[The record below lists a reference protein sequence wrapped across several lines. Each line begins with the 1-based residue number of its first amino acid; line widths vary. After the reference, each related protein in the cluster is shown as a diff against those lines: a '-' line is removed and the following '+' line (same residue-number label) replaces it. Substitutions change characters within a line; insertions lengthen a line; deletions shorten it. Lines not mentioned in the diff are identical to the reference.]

1 MFRAKPTSRP
11 FWLRTLLTVIFSI
24 GTMLFW
30 EGDSVTCV
38 TSNRAQTPIVQ
49 SRCAPF
55 WRVSII
61 LILIMEY
68 HKHDHHRLSR
78 EEDENVPLRERVFLV
93 RLLPGIRHKFP
104 KIHPLFSLLLA
115 LINCC
120 TVTLV
125 EARGTGASDAQV
137 GL

>member
-1 MFRAKPTSRP
+1 M
-11 FWLRTLLTVIFSI
+11 
-24 GTMLFW
+24 
-30 EGDSVTCV
+30 
-38 TSNRAQTPIVQ
+38 
-49 SRCAPF
+49 
-55 WRVSII
+55 
-61 LILIMEY
+61 
-68 HKHDHHRLSR
+68 
-78 EEDENVPLRERVFLV
+78 PLRERVFAV